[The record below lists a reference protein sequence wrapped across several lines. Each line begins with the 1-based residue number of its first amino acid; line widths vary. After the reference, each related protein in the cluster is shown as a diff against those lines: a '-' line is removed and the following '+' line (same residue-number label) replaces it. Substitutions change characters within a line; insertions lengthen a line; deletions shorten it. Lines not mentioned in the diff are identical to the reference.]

1 MPSFVGMAN
10 LVDSVYAVNEMVFRQ
25 KKLTLPQ
32 LKQALDANFEGYEP
46 LRLELLN
53 ALPKYG
59 NDNDDIDQY
68 FGLFTEH
75 IIAECKKYTPVLP
88 NAKLIPS
95 VFCWIMHERLG
106 TATGASA
113 DGRLAGFP
121 LGDGSGPAQ
130 GREHHGPT
138 ASILSS
144 TCWNHEKFIGGIAV
158 NLKFSKKLF
167 TGASL
172 EKLLTLVKTY
182 MRRGG
187 FELQINVVDRE
198 KLLAAQKNPDAY
210 RDLVVRIGGY
220 SDYFTNLSPQM
231 QAEVLLR
238 TEHEL

>member
-1 MPSFVGMAN
+1 
-10 LVDSVYAVNEMVFRQ
+10 
-25 KKLTLPQ
+25 
-32 LKQALDANFEGYEP
+32 
-46 LRLELLN
+46 
-53 ALPKYG
+53 
-59 NDNDDIDQY
+59 
-68 FGLFTEH
+68 
-75 IIAECKKYTPVLP
+75 
-88 NAKLIPS
+88 
-95 VFCWIMHERLG
+95 MHERLG

-210 RDLVVRIGGY
+210 RDLVCASAVTAIISPTFRRKCRRKCCCARN
-220 SDYFTNLSPQM
+220 TNCKANGKKTPGPPLRNVERQPSFYGSSMRFSVKPQILQRFLSVFKPIRPF
-231 QAEVLLR
+231 LSHPFL
-238 TEHEL
+238 